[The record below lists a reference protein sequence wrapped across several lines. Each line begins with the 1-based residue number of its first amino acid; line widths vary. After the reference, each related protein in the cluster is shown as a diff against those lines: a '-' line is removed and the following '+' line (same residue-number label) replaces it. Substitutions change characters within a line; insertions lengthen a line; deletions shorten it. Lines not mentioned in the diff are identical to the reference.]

1 MNFQCF
7 TAKNFTDVHVLES
20 VKILWDYFNLCWPS
34 LDDKFV
40 LANFSGL
47 QVFFKFVGTYFEDL
61 LEEYKR
67 SSFTIHWGC
76 VFVDDGYQLKPENLS
91 PFKIWPFN
99 SWDMKKDWSSFY
111 QKFPHMWVSC

>member
-76 VFVDDGYQLKPENLS
+76 VFMDDHSKSDHSTVE
-91 PFKIWPFN
+91 IW
-99 SWDMKKDWSSFY
+99 KKDWSSFY